1 MCVGLPASRRDLP
14 QDQLRHE
21 CLLWVG
27 TSSWQNGEA
36 AVHRRLTLE
45 RQMNSTLLP
54 DCAIN
59 TPAAEAEEFAFSL
72 RSERP
77 LRSETCLAASEA
89 ASVSSGSILPVR
101 RTEKPPFTVARRANG
116 R

>member
-1 MCVGLPASRRDLP
+1 MTATKRNWMAGLFGKWQLSLHSRHL
-14 QDQLRHE
+14 QAKLRGQQ
-21 CLLWVG
+21 WVG

-59 TPAAEAEEFAFSL
+59 TPAAEAE
-72 RSERP
+72 
-77 LRSETCLAASEA
+77 
-89 ASVSSGSILPVR
+89 VLP
-101 RTEKPPFTVARRANG
+101 
-116 R
+116 

>member
-1 MCVGLPASRRDLP
+1 MWEGLFRVGAGGQRTPLSDR
-14 QDQLRHE
+14 LRKDE
-21 CLLWVG
+21 RQQRVG

-59 TPAAEAEEFAFSL
+59 PPAARAEVEAL
-72 RSERP
+72 RPKKR
-77 LRSETCLAASEA
+77 LTA
-89 ASVSSGSILPVR
+89 
-101 RTEKPPFTVARRANG
+101 
-116 R
+116 

>member
-1 MCVGLPASRRDLP
+1 SKRDVAMHTQILHRFKGRSRMAGFCRKTSQSPRFSDRP
-14 QDQLRHE
+14 V
-21 CLLWVG
+21 WVG

-59 TPAAEAEEFAFSL
+59 TPAAEAE
-72 RSERP
+72 
-77 LRSETCLAASEA
+77 
-89 ASVSSGSILPVR
+89 
-101 RTEKPPFTVARRANG
+101 
-116 R
+116 